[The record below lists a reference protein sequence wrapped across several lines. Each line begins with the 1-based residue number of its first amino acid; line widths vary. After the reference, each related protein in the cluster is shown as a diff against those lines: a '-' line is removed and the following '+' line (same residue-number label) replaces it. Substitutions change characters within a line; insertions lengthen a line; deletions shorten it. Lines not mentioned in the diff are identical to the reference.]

1 MNGKMSKSGMSLLLI
16 VIVALS
22 AISLT
27 IPVMAVGEIIATRD
41 VSDQTVAPG
50 GNFTV
55 TVTVTANQDVTAPAL
70 DEDLPSGWAV
80 TEVDSAG
87 ATFKSSTN
95 EWLWMSSLSTGA
107 SKTVIYDVTV
117 PADAAGGDYWITGN
131 ISRLWHRPADSG

>member
-41 VSDQTVAPG
+41 ISDQTVAPG

-55 TVTVTANQDVTAPAL
+55 TVTVTANQDVTAPVL
-70 DEDLPSGWAV
+70 DEELPGGWAV
-80 TEVDSAG
+80 AEIDSAG

-95 EWLWMSSLSTGA
+95 EWLWMSVEFTCRSE
-107 SKTVIYDVTV
+107 YN
-117 PADAAGGDYWITGN
+117 GN
-131 ISRLWHRPADSG
+131 L